1 MRVKSSLISAA
12 SVLALAL
19 AGCGSDEPQVVP
31 DVRNERLD
39 VAEERLDRLGL
50 GYEEIG
56 GGTFGIVVR
65 SEWQVCRQEPAP
77 GKKASKVRLIVDR
90 YCEPEPVTEVVLP
103 DLVGDPLEAAERAL
117 ERRDVTYAVAS
128 WTGGRVVRAGARVC
142 DQEPDAGRRAADV
155 TLYVAADCTAE
166 PPPAPAP
173 PPPAPPPPRV
183 PHVVGLDLGEADEAL
198 GVAGISYVT
207 APQDAYAEL
216 YWDVCAQRPTAGRRA
231 EVVTLYVAPRC

>member
-12 SVLALAL
+12 SVLVL
-19 AGCGSDEPQVVP
+19 AGCGSPEPQVVP
-31 DVRNERLD
+31 DVRHERLD

-77 GKKASKVRLIVDR
+77 GRKASKVRLIVDR
-90 YCEPEPVTEVVLP
+90 YCEPEPATEVVLP
-103 DLVGDPLEAAERAL
+103 NLVGDPLEAAERTL
-117 ERRDVTYAVAS
+117 ERRNVSYEVAS
-128 WTGGRVVRAGARVC
+128 WTGGRIVRAGARVC

-155 TLYVAADCTAE
+155 TLYVAADCT
-166 PPPAPAP
+166 PKPPAP
-173 PPPAPPPPRV
+173 PPPLPPLPRV
-183 PHVVGLDLGEADEAL
+183 PHVVGLDLGEAEEAL

-207 APQDAYAEL
+207 APRDAYAEL
-216 YWDVCAQRPTAGRRA
+216 YWDVCAQRPAAGRRA
-231 EVVTLYVAPRC
+231 EVVTLYVEPRC

>member
-12 SVLALAL
+12 SVLVL
-19 AGCGSDEPQVVP
+19 AGCGSPEPQVVP
-31 DVRNERLD
+31 DVRHERLD

-90 YCEPEPVTEVVLP
+90 YCEPEPVPDVVLP
-103 DLVGDPLEAAERAL
+103 NLVGDPLEAAERTL
-117 ERRDVTYAVAS
+117 ERRNVSYEVAS
-128 WTGGRVVRAGARVC
+128 WTGGRIVRAGARVC

-155 TLYVAADCTAE
+155 RLYVAADCT
-166 PPPAPAP
+166 PKPPAP
-173 PPPAPPPPRV
+173 PPPLPPLPRV
-183 PHVVGLDLGEADEAL
+183 PHVVGLDLGEAEEAL

-207 APQDAYAEL
+207 APRDAYAEL
-216 YWDVCAQRPTAGRRA
+216 YWDVCAQRPAAGRRA
-231 EVVTLYVAPRC
+231 EVVTLYVEPRC

>member
-12 SVLALAL
+12 SVLALA
-19 AGCGSDEPQVVP
+19 GCGSSEPQVVP
-31 DVRNERLD
+31 DLRNERLD
-39 VAEERLDRLGL
+39 VAEERLDSLGL

-65 SEWQVCRQEPAP
+65 SEWQVCGQEPAP

-103 DLVGDPLEAAERAL
+103 DLLGDPLEAAERAL
-117 ERRDVTYAVAS
+117 ERRDVSYELAS
-128 WTGGRVVRAGARVC
+128 WTGGRVVRAGALVC

-155 TLYVAADCTAE
+155 TLYVAADCTPE
-166 PPPAPAP
+166 QPAP

-183 PHVVGLDLGEADEAL
+183 PYVVGLDLGEADEAL
-198 GVAGISYVT
+198 GLAGISYLT
-207 APQDAYAEL
+207 APRDAYAEL
-216 YWDVCAQRPTAGRRA
+216 YWDVCAQRPAAGRRA
-231 EVVTLYVAPRC
+231 AVVTLYVEPRC

>member
-1 MRVKSSLISAA
+1 MRVKSGLASAA
-12 SVLALAL
+12 SVLALA
-19 AGCGSDEPQVVP
+19 GCGSSEPQVVP

-39 VAEERLDRLGL
+39 IAEERLDSLGL

-117 ERRDVTYAVAS
+117 ERRDVSYAVAS
-128 WTGGRVVRAGARVC
+128 WTGGRVVRAGALVC

-155 TLYVAADCTAE
+155 TLYVAADCTPE
-166 PPPAPAP
+166 PPAP
-173 PPPAPPPPRV
+173 PPPAPPLPRV
-183 PHVVGLDLGEADEAL
+183 PHVVGLDLGEAEEAL

-207 APQDAYAEL
+207 APRDAYAEL
-216 YWDVCAQRPTAGRRA
+216 YWDVCAQQPVAGRRA
-231 EVVTLYVAPRC
+231 EVVTLYVEPRC